1 MVQVRPVL
9 FILGLVLG
17 AFGLAMLVPMAF
29 DLDHGHPDWRAFA
42 AGAATTLFA
51 SGLLVLGGWSGQR
64 PRFTAREGFLL
75 TGVSWATASAFG
87 SVPLMLG
94 ELGLSFSDAFFETA
108 SGLTTTGATLL
119 TRLDTLS
126 RGLLLWRAMLQG
138 IGGIGIIVMVVALF
152 PFLRVGGM
160 QLFRSEFSE
169 KLDKPLPRAA
179 QIAGV
184 TIFAYLGLLA
194 ACLAS
199 YWALGMSL
207 FDAATHAMTTVATAG
222 FANYDESF
230 AAFRSTALEW
240 TAALFMALSGL
251 PLFLYVRLA
260 RSEWRH
266 VLRDTQIRWFLG
278 LTGTAVAA
286 VSLWLWL
293 GRDLPAG
300 DALRLAAFNVVSL
313 ATTTGYASADYNQWG
328 SFAVVVFLVL
338 MFVGGCTGSTAG
350 AVKVLRFE
358 IMAKL
363 AAGAMRKLVQ
373 RHGVSRLLYQGR
385 PVGEDVVASIMVFG
399 FVYFVSF
406 GVLAM
411 ALGAFGLDFTTAVS
425 GAASAVGNIG
435 PGLGEI
441 IGPAGNYAPLPDGAK
456 WLLALGMIMGRLEF
470 MAVLVVFTRRFWRG

>member
-17 AFGLAMLVPMAF
+17 AFALAMLVPMAF
-29 DLDHGHPDWRAFA
+29 DLDNGHPDWCAFA
-42 AGAATTLFA
+42 TGAAITLFA
-51 SGLLVLGGWSGQR
+51 AGLLVLGGWSGQR

-75 TGVSWATASAFG
+75 TGVSWVTASAFG
-87 SVPLMLG
+87 SLPLMLG
-94 ELGLSFSDAFFETA
+94 ELRLSFGDAFFETA

-119 TRLDTLS
+119 TRLDRLS

-138 IGGIGIIVMVVALF
+138 VGGIGIIGMVVALF

-179 QIAGV
+179 EIAAV
-184 TIFAYLGLLA
+184 TILAYVGLLA

-222 FANYDESF
+222 FANYDDSF
-230 AAFRSTALEW
+230 AAFRSAGIEW
-240 TAALFMALSGL
+240 AAVMFMTLSGL

-266 VLRDTQIRWFLG
+266 VWRDTQVRWFLV
-278 LTGTAVAA
+278 LTGTAVLA

-328 SFAVVVFLVL
+328 SFAAIIFIVL
-338 MFVGGCTGSTAG
+338 MFIGGCTGSTAG

-363 AAGAMRKLVQ
+363 AAGAVRKLVQ
-373 RHGVSRLLYQGR
+373 RLLYQGR
-385 PVGEDVVASIMVFG
+385 PVGEDIVASIMVFG

-406 GVLAM
+406 AVLAM
-411 ALGAFGLDFTTAVS
+411 AFGAFGLDFTTAIS

-441 IGPAGNYAPLPDGAK
+441 IGPGGNYATLPEGAK

-470 MAVLVVFTRRFWRG
+470 MAVLVLFTRRFWRG

>member
-17 AFGLAMLVPMAF
+17 AFALAMLVPMVF

-42 AGAATTLFA
+42 AGAGVTLFA
-51 SGLLVLGGWSGQR
+51 AGLLVLGGWSGQR

-75 TGVSWATASAFG
+75 TGMSWATVSAFG
-87 SVPLMLG
+87 SIPLMLG
-94 ELGLSFSDAFFETA
+94 ELGLSFGDAFFETA
-108 SGLTTTGATLL
+108 SGLTTAGATLIVG
-119 TRLDTLS
+119 LDKVS

-138 IGGIGIIVMVVALF
+138 VGGIGIIVMVVALF

-184 TIFAYLGLLA
+184 TIVAYACLLL

-230 AAFRSTALEW
+230 AAFRSPALEW
-240 TAALFMALSGL
+240 TAVLFMALSGL

-266 VLRDTQIRWFLG
+266 VLRDTQIRWFLAT
-278 LTGTAVAA
+278 TGAAVAA
-286 VSLWLWL
+286 IALWLWL

-313 ATTTGYASADYNQWG
+313 ATTTGYASADYTQWG
-328 SFAVVVFLVL
+328 SFAAIVFLAL

-363 AAGAMRKLVQ
+363 AGGALRRLVQ
-373 RHGVSRLLYQGR
+373 RHGVQRVLYNGR
-385 PVGEDVVASIMVFG
+385 PLGEDVIASIMVFG

-406 GVLAM
+406 AALAL

-441 IGPAGNYAPLPDGAK
+441 IGPAGNYAPLPEGAK

-470 MAVLVVFTRRFWRG
+470 MAVLVLFTRRFWQG

>member
-1 MVQVRPVL
+1 LVQFRPVL
-9 FILGLVLG
+9 YTVGLVLG
-17 AFGLAMLVPMAF
+17 AFALAMLVPMVF

-42 AGAATTLFA
+42 AGAGITLFA
-51 SGLLVLGGWSGQR
+51 AGLLVSGSWTGRR
-64 PRFTAREGFLL
+64 PRFTPREGFLL
-75 TGVSWATASAFG
+75 TGLSWVAVSAFG
-87 SVPLMLG
+87 SIPLMLG
-94 ELGLSFSDAFFETA
+94 ELRLSFGDAFFETA

-138 IGGIGIIVMVVALF
+138 VGGIGIIVMVVALF

-179 QIAGV
+179 EIAGV
-184 TIFAYLGLLA
+184 TVLAYFCLLA

-230 AAFRSTALEW
+230 AAFRSAAIEW
-240 TAALFMALSGL
+240 TAVLFMSLSSL

-260 RSEWRH
+260 RSEWGQ
-266 VLRDTQIRWFLG
+266 VWRDTQVRWFLVI
-278 LTGTAVAA
+278 TGTAVA
-286 VSLWLWL
+286 VTTLWLWL
-293 GRDLPAG
+293 ARDAPPAE
-300 DALRLAAFNVVSL
+300 ALRLAAFNVVSL
-313 ATTTGYASADYNQWG
+313 ATTTGYASADYSQWG
-328 SFAVVVFLVL
+328 SFAAIVFLVL
-338 MFVGGCTGSTAG
+338 MFIGGCTGSTAG

-358 IMAKL
+358 IMGKL
-363 AAGAMRKLVQ
+363 ALGAIRKLVQ
-373 RHGVSRLLYQGR
+373 RHGVQRLLYQGR

-399 FVYFVSF
+399 FVYFLSF
-406 GVLAM
+406 AVLAL

-441 IGPAGNYAPLPDGAK
+441 IGPAGNYASLPEGAK

-470 MAVLVVFTRRFWRG
+470 MAVLVLFTRRFWRG